1 MPAAD
6 AHLLREVY
14 KAYRSAAH
22 RQALQNEAGTVAGDQ
37 FADERRQVMRIWQAL
52 GLN

>member
-1 MPAAD
+1 MCIRD
-6 AHLLREVY
+6 RY

-37 FADERRQVMRIWQAL
+37 FADERRQVKRIWNEL
-52 GLN
+52 GLS